1 MMPYFLADVYFGL
14 EPAGKGNGT
23 TSGCGLPVVDSKPL
37 FTPNVYQKRC
47 ACFQLGHPN
56 TSISYQTGCEISPEQ
71 LVEAESAM
79 LRLPPWSKLYVQV
92 NLFALFV
99 RRLLPL
105 LRGPTIL
112 LTGQF
117 NFPSLTAL
125 HEDERA
131 NFEAVLRSHRVVRW
145 WTQSPVEL
153 PAGVS
158 NAHKY
163 RGLPYGVDHRQLS
176 QYSECWA
183 HAHPP
188 KKTREVYYSPFSLR
202 GRDASDARARLAGL
216 PQYASSTTKL
226 SYTKYCSQLAA
237 ARFVISPAG
246 DRFECFR
253 HWEAIGLGTVPVCD
267 CPRVYSQ
274 IVPGGMLIAS
284 NSTELV
290 ELAQR
295 PWLLRARYTEQQ
307 RQQRGCRREIVTNAV
322 RVGFWRRQVDADL
335 PTTLQT
341 AGALESCFGVRQG
354 QPETVTPVR
363 GTDRLSVKQ
372 RLRPG
377 W

>member
-1 MMPYFLADVYFGL
+1 MR
-14 EPAGKGNGT
+14 
-23 TSGCGLPVVDSKPL
+23 
-37 FTPNVYQKRC
+37 Q
-47 ACFQLGHPN
+47 
-56 TSISYQTGCEISPEQ
+56 SYAATVSW
-71 LVEAESAM
+71 
-79 LRLPPWSKLYVQV
+79 LRT
-92 NLFALFV
+92 
-99 RRLLPL
+99 R
-105 LRGPTIL
+105 
-112 LTGQF
+112 
-117 NFPSLTAL
+117 
-125 HEDERA
+125 
-131 NFEAVLRSHRVVRW
+131 
-145 WTQSPVEL
+145 SPVEL
-153 PAGVS
+153 PAGFRTRTSTTAYRTASIIVS
-158 NAHKY
+158 PSTPSAG
-163 RGLPYGVDHRQLS
+163 RTPSAV
-176 QYSECWA
+176 
-183 HAHPP
+183 
-188 KKTREVYYSPFSLR
+188 TREVLLALQLR

-335 PTTLQT
+335 PTTLQSV
-341 AGALESCFGVRQG
+341 GALESCFGVRQG